1 MGIFSDIE
9 KKRKI
14 QVYGGEVDVGPG
26 MFEEIARRVAN
37 RPKVS
42 ALDVLAGQSE
52 LGDAPEMMEAMSAR
66 SRQVPVLQ
74 DDVFDPLAS
83 ETTGVLPIVDV
94 IAQAAMKNVA
104 PAVHPIRRVDAID
117 AITTA
122 ADTGFEDFTPE
133 QIDNPVSVPSMVQ
146 DAAATAMAIPYT
158 AASTGVSAANL
169 LTGGMLDD
177 AVTAM
182 NEGERAL
189 RQSFG
194 SDELNRQVDAVNAV
208 QQNRDSGLFD
218 VLVAAANN
226 PRSLAYDAIRNFG
239 TMALPTGAAIGA
251 GKLAQAAPALSR
263 YVPALGRVAPWM
275 ANNAGKIGTG
285 ASMAANALMNAS
297 DTFSDEEMMKQSLG
311 ERYAGSGVSAVTSLL
326 TGALTDGGAEGQI
339 ARRILSGRQGAASGA
354 LNYLKG
360 LGKSAVKEGLQE
372 YGEESGN
379 YLGKVFGTNGPAD
392 FNEMNKQAGYASVLG
407 SLTGSASHVGTNLG
421 GQRQQVEPLSAMEK
435 EMDRR
440 LAVDAL
446 RPENA
451 QRVVPNM
458 PNTPG
463 QNDRGDF
470 LSSVVTELEKIR
482 RQNEQQVQ
490 ARQVQ
495 GQYVE
500 PQDVRWDAM
509 PQQVPQPAVQASQ
522 EAQVSKGSQR
532 GRDETLESLDGQRPA
547 DNMPD
552 NPLDIIIANGG
563 IKPEVLKKD
572 LGWTDEEIAKL
583 PQGVVTDDGK
593 TLLPVR
599 RALKKAGLDTDV
611 NAILDAASRP
621 EAPEMDFAQEEEQ
634 LLARQNGQ
642 PVADIQQ
649 EKANSPEKMSRLCCR
664 K

>member
-14 QVYGGEVDVGPG
+14 QVYGGDVDVGPG
-26 MFEEIARRVAN
+26 MFREIARRVAN

-122 ADTGFEDFTPE
+122 ANTGFEDFTPE

-226 PRSLAYDAIRNFG
+226 QRALAYDAIRNLG

-311 ERYAGSGVSAVTSLL
+311 ER
-326 TGALTDGGAEGQI
+326 
-339 ARRILSGRQGAASGA
+339 
-354 LNYLKG
+354 
-360 LGKSAVKEGLQE
+360 
-372 YGEESGN
+372 
-379 YLGKVFGTNGPAD
+379 
-392 FNEMNKQAGYASVLG
+392 
-407 SLTGSASHVGTNLG
+407 
-421 GQRQQVEPLSAMEK
+421 
-435 EMDRR
+435 
-440 LAVDAL
+440 
-446 RPENA
+446 
-451 QRVVPNM
+451 
-458 PNTPG
+458 
-463 QNDRGDF
+463 
-470 LSSVVTELEKIR
+470 
-482 RQNEQQVQ
+482 
-490 ARQVQ
+490 
-495 GQYVE
+495 
-500 PQDVRWDAM
+500 
-509 PQQVPQPAVQASQ
+509 
-522 EAQVSKGSQR
+522 
-532 GRDETLESLDGQRPA
+532 
-547 DNMPD
+547 
-552 NPLDIIIANGG
+552 
-563 IKPEVLKKD
+563 
-572 LGWTDEEIAKL
+572 
-583 PQGVVTDDGK
+583 
-593 TLLPVR
+593 
-599 RALKKAGLDTDV
+599 
-611 NAILDAASRP
+611 
-621 EAPEMDFAQEEEQ
+621 
-634 LLARQNGQ
+634 
-642 PVADIQQ
+642 
-649 EKANSPEKMSRLCCR
+649 
-664 K
+664 